1 MYEQSTAEVATI
13 RAIPRFQKMF
23 IFLSQR
29 RANKKALFM
38 WKHYI
43 YMAER
48 QSESNETTF
57 ATSFEESVTTYQPAI
72 NLQLTPRRKV

>member
-1 MYEQSTAEVATI
+1 
-13 RAIPRFQKMF
+13 MF
-23 IFLSQR
+23 IFHSQR
-29 RANKKALFM
+29 RANKKALFV

-48 QSESNETTF
+48 ESESNETTF